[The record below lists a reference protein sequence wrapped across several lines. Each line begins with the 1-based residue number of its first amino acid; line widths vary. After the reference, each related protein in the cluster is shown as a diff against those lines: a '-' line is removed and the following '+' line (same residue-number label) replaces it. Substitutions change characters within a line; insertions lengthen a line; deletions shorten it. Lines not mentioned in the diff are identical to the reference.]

1 MEENLDD
8 AIQLLEMSIDH
19 SSINDDV
26 LNRFQD
32 LAQQMKNE
40 REEMIHEITNKTNYV
55 ESLYKEV
62 QNLLQDLQ
70 EEKKEF

>member
-8 AIQLLEMSIDH
+8 ALQLLEMSIDH

-26 LNRFQD
+26 LNRFRD

-40 REEMIHEITNKTNYV
+40 HEEMIHEITNKTNYV
-55 ESLYKEV
+55 ESLYTKV
-62 QNLLQDLQ
+62 QNLLRDL
-70 EEKKEF
+70 